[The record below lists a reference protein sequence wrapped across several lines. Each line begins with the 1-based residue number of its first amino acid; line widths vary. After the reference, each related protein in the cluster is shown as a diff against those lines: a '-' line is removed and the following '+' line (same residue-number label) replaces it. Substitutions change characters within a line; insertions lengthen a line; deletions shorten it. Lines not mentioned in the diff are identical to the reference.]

1 VSNKKQEWKMG
12 QPTSNSNLNLTSP
25 VVNFIVIVLGL
36 AAAYFMTIQSLKI
49 ELSAKAEAAVVEA
62 LDRKLATIEVLLGEG
77 MVGRERFHRF
87 ETAVETRLSK
97 IEFYLTDKPG
107 EQVGKP

>member
-1 VSNKKQEWKMG
+1 MDR
-12 QPTSNSNLNLTSP
+12 PTPFPALSLSGPIINL
-25 VVNFIVIVLGL
+25 VVILLGL
-36 AAAYFMTIQSLKI
+36 AAAYFLTIQSLKI
-49 ELSAKAEAAVVEA
+49 ELSAKAEAVVVEA
-62 LDRKLATIEVLLGEG
+62 LDRKLAAIEVLLREG

-87 ETAVETRLSK
+87 ETALESRLAK

>member
-1 VSNKKQEWKMG
+1 MG
-12 QPTSNSNLNLTSP
+12 QWTSNSDLNLSGP
-25 VVNFIVIVLGL
+25 VINFVVIALGL

-62 LDRKLATIEVLLGEG
+62 LDRKLATIEVLLREG
-77 MVGRERFHRF
+77 VIGREQFHRF
-87 ETAVETRLSK
+87 EKAVETRLSR
-97 IEFYLTDKPG
+97 IEFYVTDKPG

>member
-1 VSNKKQEWKMG
+1 MDQGMPIRDLK
-12 QPTSNSNLNLTSP
+12 LFAP
-25 VVNFIVIVLGL
+25 VINFVVIVLGL

-49 ELSAKAEAAVVEA
+49 ELSAKAEAVVVGA
-62 LDRKLATIEVLLGEG
+62 LDRKLATIEVLLREG
-77 MVGRERFHRF
+77 VVGREQFHRF
-87 ETAVETRLSK
+87 ERAVETRLAR